1 MPLRIGVSG
10 NRLSGKTT
18 QIKKLLAKYSGLV
31 LIDPKK
37 ILTEA
42 FQLARPQPQ
51 NDDPKK
57 KKDSKKPEEESPE
70 KLELKKFG

>member
-18 QIKKLLAKYSGLV
+18 QIKKLLTKYSGLV

-42 FQLARPQPQ
+42 LELARPQPLIE
-51 NDDPKK
+51 DPKK
-57 KKDSKKPEEESPE
+57 KKDSKKP
-70 KLELKKFG
+70 